1 MDHALAVLELRE
13 VLERVAGHASSS
25 MGRDAVLRL
34 RPVSDPAAA
43 QQELE
48 RVRDTVRLAASDDAR
63 SLSGIPD
70 ARAALERMQVDG
82 GVPSPLE
89 LYSVGSLLRAG
100 RELASDLDAPNPPL
114 ATLAALRERLV
125 LDPNAEARI
134 QRTVERDGTILDSA
148 SPELRRVRAELK
160 RARGKVVRRL
170 ESFLRGL
177 PEAWVVSDASVTVRE
192 GRYVVP
198 IRREGR
204 REVGG
209 IVHGESATGATLF
222 VEPPLAI
229 ELMSDLNALERAEAR
244 EIHRVLS
251 VLTSDLRPMRDGLRG
266 SQEALIDFDSLD
278 ARARVAARWAGH
290 PPTMLPPGSREV
302 TIVRARHPLLI
313 LREEGEVVPFD
324 LHLEAEERVLVI
336 SGPNTGGK
344 SLFLKTLGL
353 VAVLAQCG
361 VVPPVGPGTRLP
373 TFLRFF
379 ADIGDEQSI
388 ERNLSTFAAH
398 LANLK
403 QIVLEANDASLALID
418 EMGTG
423 TDPAE
428 GAALSTAVLEALASR
443 GTLAIVTSH
452 LGALKRLDEQGN
464 GVVNGSLQFDPERIE
479 PTYRFRKGR
488 PGRSYG
494 LAIARS
500 LGFPAP
506 IMDRAEVHLSEGEVR
521 VEELLQRLERM
532 EVEEAGLVASL
543 EAKEEEIGER
553 RGEVEAVRGALADRE
568 RALKKAERS
577 ADRRAREDARKML
590 LDARREVERAIEEVE
605 ASATDELDDVSR
617 RARQR
622 VERAAERQRSG
633 VSVAGVTRP
642 VEPVQPGDSVRI
654 TEGGA
659 TGRVVSLRAGRAV
672 VEARGGLRLEVAAEG
687 LTPLPPETPAART
700 SPSSS
705 SPGGGWTGPVLD
717 VVRSEADLRGLRV
730 DEAAAEL
737 ERALD
742 QAVLGDLPE
751 LRVIHGKGTGAL
763 RSKVAEL
770 LEDDPRVEESRPGGV
785 GEGGTGVTI
794 VRLR

>member
-1 MDHALAVLELRE
+1 MDHALAVLELRD
-13 VLERVAGHASSS
+13 VLERVARHASSA
-25 MGRDAVLRL
+25 MGREAVLQL
-34 RPVSDPAAA
+34 RPVTDPSAA
-43 QQELE
+43 QHELE
-48 RVRDTVRLAASDDAR
+48 RVRETTRLAEVDSAR

-70 ARAALERMQVDG
+70 AGAALERMQVEG
-82 GVPSPLE
+82 GVLSPSE
-89 LYSVGSLLRAG
+89 LHSVGSLLRAG
-100 RELASDLDAPNPPL
+100 RELGDDLDAPDPPL
-114 ATLAALRERLV
+114 SLLSPLRERLV
-125 LDPNAEARI
+125 SDPDVEARI
-134 QRTVERDGTILDSA
+134 QLTVERDGTVLDSA
-148 SPELRRVRAELK
+148 SPELRRLRVELK
-160 RARGKVVRRL
+160 RVRGTVVRRL

-177 PEAWVVSDASVTVRE
+177 PEAWIVSDASVTVRE

-198 IRREGR
+198 IRRDGR

-251 VLTSDLRPMRDGLRG
+251 ELTTQLSPVRDGLQG
-266 SQEALIDFDSLD
+266 SQDALIEFDSLD

-290 PPTMLPPGSREV
+290 PPTMLPPESREFRM
-302 TIVRARHPLLI
+302 VRARHPLLI

-324 LHLEAEERVLVI
+324 LHLDADERVLVI

-344 SLFLKTLGL
+344 SVFLKTVGL
-353 VAVLAQCG
+353 VSALAQCG

-373 TFLRFF
+373 TFVRFF

-388 ERNLSTFAAH
+388 EHNLSTFAAH

-403 QIVLEANDASLALID
+403 QIVFEANDASLVLID

-428 GAALSTAVLEALASR
+428 GAALATAILEALASR
-443 GTLAIVTSH
+443 GALAIVTSH
-452 LGALKRLDEQGN
+452 LGALKQLDEQGS
-464 GVVNGSLQFDPERIE
+464 GVVNGSLQFDSERIE

-500 LGFPAP
+500 LGFPP
-506 IMDRAEVHLSEGEVR
+506 QIMDRAEVHLSEGEVR
-521 VEELLQRLERM
+521 VEDLLERLERM
-532 EVEEAGLVASL
+532 EGEAAGLVASL
-543 EAKEEEIGER
+543 EAKEEAVGER
-553 RGEVEAVRGALADRE
+553 RGEVEALRGALEDRE
-568 RALKKAERS
+568 RTLKNAERS
-577 ADRRAREDARKML
+577 AERRAREDARRML
-590 LDARREVERAIEEVE
+590 LDARREVERAIEEVKK
-605 ASATDELDDVSR
+605 SPTDELDDVSR

-622 VERAAERQRSG
+622 VEQAAEQQRPEVPAKRAAGTAELVR
-633 VSVAGVTRP
+633 
-642 VEPVQPGDSVRI
+642 PGDRVRI

-659 TGRVVSLRAGRAV
+659 TGRVVALRAGRAV
-672 VEARGGLRLEVAAEG
+672 VEARGGLRLEVSAAG
-687 LTPLPPETPAART
+687 LTPLPSGPEDDHGSAT
-700 SPSSS
+700 SSS
-705 SPGGGWTGPVLD
+705 RGGGWTDPVPD
-717 VVRSEADLRGLRV
+717 VVRTEADLRGLRV
-730 DEAAAEL
+730 DEAQAAL
-737 ERALD
+737 DRALD

-763 RSKVAEL
+763 RNKVEEF
-770 LEDDPRVEESRPGGV
+770 LEDDPRVEDSRPGGV